1 MNAPTD
7 RLESPP
13 STGNGPKPLVF
24 VQGVLTATQ
33 IREACDGFVNAPIC
47 VEARSMAGFHG
58 DSGVRHIS
66 EFGPT
71 DPADSVRVI
80 ARDWVADLSA
90 TTLKSTGKPVYQS
103 FSYRG
108 VSAWWFLE
116 IAFQEPA
123 YLTLRR
129 KEALRKAAAAHG
141 DLGWVSLG
149 GSLYNRLPV
158 MKAPLKS
165 QRKRDR
171 AKIYF
176 GIDMVRSI
184 ANRQSLKDFRDWMRR
199 QVRGLYRRLW
209 LMQQKRA
216 DVFSVIE
223 LENLRRHVDL
233 TDDSIAAVLPY
244 AEDVIEQA
252 HKALGARYSVHAKRN
267 VDVPTEGWAFLRA
280 PLPPLTIKPLT
291 PAFFQSLHELYKI
304 SHPVIG
310 GYLTLPVLV
319 EILTVRLAE
328 FDTYLEVLRRI
339 KPKALFM
346 YNWEGVFRPLTTAAL
361 MSGCRVVG
369 VQQALGPYLHALD
382 HNRFGYYSDA
392 NPMGFAAPHKI
403 ALWGD
408 MHKEQFLD
416 FGYREDQLVVT
427 GYARVDKHARLRA
440 HSVESRN
447 ARLKRLK
454 LPTDCRYLMFTGQS
468 KVLDTLLL
476 RDDHLIETIS
486 TLRRLGQEFNFRIIM
501 KPWTSDDMPL
511 IEKIAALNQDRIW
524 IAPQDVV
531 LGNAD
536 LLAVTDWIVGTF
548 SSILGEATVAGNACV
563 LLNYAESRYYFDL
576 PHVENYRGMM
586 PFVDRPQDLEA
597 ALRPL
602 LESESLRLESVEAA
616 RKLVPRLFGP
626 CDGQAASRI
635 AALVLQ
641 EAGVRPNMNGSD
653 L

>member
-1 MNAPTD
+1 MNAPTVQP
-7 RLESPP
+7 ESPLSP
-13 STGNGPKPLVF
+13 GSGPKPLVF
-24 VQGVLTATQ
+24 VQGVLSATQ
-33 IREACDGFVNAPIC
+33 IREACEGFVNAPIC
-47 VEARSMAGFHG
+47 VEARSMGGFHG
-58 DSGVRHIS
+58 DPDVRHIS

-71 DPADSVRVI
+71 DPADSARAK
-80 ARDWVADLSA
+80 ARDWVAELSA
-90 TTLKSTGKPVYQS
+90 TVLKTTGKPIYQS
-103 FSYRG
+103 FTYQG
-108 VSAWWFLE
+108 ISAWWFLE

-123 YLTLRR
+123 YLAIRR
-129 KEALRKAAAAHG
+129 QEALRKAAAAHG
-141 DLGWVSLG
+141 DQGWVSLG
-149 GSLYNRLPV
+149 GSLYSRLPV
-158 MKAPLKS
+158 MAAPIKGLNKS
-165 QRKRDR
+165 ER
-171 AKIYF
+171 ARLRFDIKTA
-176 GIDMVRSI
+176 RSI
-184 ANRQSLKDFRDWMRR
+184 ANRQSLKDFRDWMQRTAR
-199 QVRGLYRRLW
+199 DLYRGLW
-209 LMQQKRA
+209 LAQQRRA
-216 DVFSVIE
+216 DVLSVIE
-223 LENLRRHVDL
+223 LENLRRHVDIG
-233 TDDSIAAVLPY
+233 DDGVTAVLPY
-244 AEDVIEQA
+244 AEDVIEQT
-252 HKALGARYSVHAKRN
+252 HEALGDRYSVHAKRD
-267 VDVPTEGWAFLRA
+267 VDVPTEGWDFLRSA
-280 PLPPLTIKPLT
+280 LPPLTLKSLPPPFLR
-291 PAFFQSLHELYKI
+291 ALHEVFEI
-304 SHPVIG
+304 SRPVIG

-328 FDTYLEVLRRI
+328 FDAYLRVLRKI

-361 MSGCRVVG
+361 LSGCRVVG

-382 HNRFGYYSDA
+382 HKRFGYYSVT
-392 NPMGFAAPHKI
+392 NPLGFATPHKI

-440 HSVESRN
+440 HSEESRN

-476 RDDHLIETIS
+476 RDDHFIDTIS
-486 TLRRLGQEFNFRIIM
+486 TLCRLGQEFNFRIIM

-511 IEKIAALNQDRIW
+511 IEKIATLNRDRIW

-563 LLNYAESRYYFDL
+563 LLNYPESRYYFDL

-586 PFVDRPQDLEA
+586 PFVDQPQDLEA

-602 LESESLRLESVEAA
+602 LEHEAVRRESVEAA
-616 RKLVPRLFGP
+616 RNLAQRIFGP

-635 AALVLQ
+635 TALILQ
-641 EAGVRPNMNGSD
+641 EAGVRQGTASAD

>member
-1 MNAPTD
+1 MN
-7 RLESPP
+7 P
-13 STGNGPKPLVF
+13 STAQPLSPLSTESGPKPLVF
-24 VQGVLTATQ
+24 VQGVLSATQ
-33 IREACDGFVNAPIC
+33 IREACEGFVNAPIC
-47 VEARSMAGFHG
+47 VEARSMAGFRG
-58 DSGVRHIS
+58 DPEVRHIS

-71 DPADSVRVI
+71 DPADSARAI

-90 TTLKSTGKPVYQS
+90 TVLKSTGKPVYES
-103 FSYRG
+103 FTYKG

-123 YLTLRR
+123 YLSLRR
-129 KEALRKAAAAHG
+129 EEALRKAAAAHG
-141 DLGWVSLG
+141 DLGWVAFG
-149 GSLYNRLPV
+149 GSRYSRLPV
-158 MKAPLKS
+158 LAAPIKGVRRTEKS
-165 QRKRDR
+165 
-171 AKIYF
+171 KIRLDADT
-176 GIDMVRSI
+176 IRSMLGQQTI
-184 ANRQSLKDFRDWMRR
+184 KDFRAWTRR
-199 QVRGLYRRLW
+199 KALDLYRTLW
-209 LMQQKRA
+209 LAQQRRA

-223 LENLRRHVDL
+223 LENLRRHVDP
-233 TDDSIAAVLPY
+233 TDGRVAAILPY
-244 AEDVIEQA
+244 AEDVIEQTRN
-252 HKALGARYSVHAKRN
+252 ALGNRYSVHAKRN
-267 VDVPTEGWAFLRA
+267 VDVPTEGWDFLGA
-280 PLPPLTIKPLT
+280 ALPPLTLKPLPPEFA
-291 PAFFQSLHELYKI
+291 PALRELYEI
-304 SHPVIG
+304 SQPVIG

-319 EILTVRLAE
+319 EIMTVRLAE
-328 FDTYLEVLRRI
+328 LDLYLEVLRKI

-382 HNRFGYYSDA
+382 HKRFGYYSAA

-427 GYARVDKHARLRA
+427 GYARVDKHARLREHHA
-440 HSVESRN
+440 EDRE

-476 RDDHLIETIS
+476 RDDHFIDTIS
-486 TLRRLGQEFNFRIIM
+486 TLCRLAQEFNFRIIM

-511 IEKIAALNQDRIW
+511 IEKIATLNRDRIC
-524 IAPQDVV
+524 IAPQDVI

-536 LLAVTDWIVGTF
+536 LLATTDWVVGTF

-563 LLNYAESRYYFDL
+563 LLNYPESRYYFDL

-586 PFVDRPQDLEA
+586 PFIDRPQDLEA

-602 LESESLRLESVEAA
+602 LENENLRLESVAAA
-616 RKLVPRLFGP
+616 RKIAPRIFGP
-626 CDGQAASRI
+626 SDGLAASRI
-635 AALVLQ
+635 AKLVMQ
-641 EAGVRPNMNGSD
+641 ETGMHEGRSGSD

>member
-1 MNAPTD
+1 MNEPTPH
-7 RLESPP
+7 LESPL
-13 STGNGPKPLVF
+13 STGQGPKPLVF
-24 VQGVLTATQ
+24 VPGVLSAAQ

-58 DSGVRHIS
+58 DPEVRHIS

-71 DPADSVRVI
+71 DPTDSARVL
-80 ARDWVADLSA
+80 ARDWVAELSA
-90 TTLKSTGKPVYQS
+90 TVLKSTGKPVYQS
-103 FSYRG
+103 FTYG
-108 VSAWWFLE
+108 GISAWWFLE

-123 YLTLRR
+123 YLALRR
-129 KEALRKAAAAHG
+129 QEALRKAAAANG

-149 GSLYNRLPV
+149 GSLYDRLPV
-158 MKAPLKS
+158 MEEPIKGL
-165 QRKRDR
+165 REVTR
-171 AKIYF
+171 AKMRLD
-176 GIDMVRSI
+176 IDTVRSI
-184 ANRQSLKDFRDWMRR
+184 ANRQSLKDFRDGMRR
-199 QVRGLYRRLW
+199 KARDLYRRLW
-209 LMQQKRA
+209 LAQQKRA

-223 LENLRRHVDL
+223 LENLRRHVNL
-233 TDDSIAAVLPY
+233 ADDSVAAVLPY
-244 AEDVIEQA
+244 AEDVIEQT
-252 HKALGARYSVHAKRN
+252 HKALGDRYSVHAKRH
-267 VDVPTEGWAFLRA
+267 VDVPSEGWDFLRA
-280 PLPPLTIKPLT
+280 PLPPLTIKPLPPT
-291 PAFFQSLHELYKI
+291 FLLPLRELYKL
-304 SHPVIG
+304 SRPVIG
-310 GYLTLPVLV
+310 DYLKLPVLV
-319 EILTVRLAE
+319 EIMTVRLAE
-328 FDTYLEVLRRI
+328 FDAYLQVLRKI

-382 HNRFGYYSDA
+382 HKRFGYYSAA

-416 FGYREDQLVVT
+416 FGYGEDRLVVT
-427 GYARVDKHARLRA
+427 GYARVDKHARLRE
-440 HSVESRN
+440 HSIESRD

-476 RDDHLIETIS
+476 RDDHFIETIS
-486 TLRRLGQEFNFRIIM
+486 TLCRLGQEFNFRIIM

-511 IEKIAALNQDRIW
+511 IEKIATLNRDRIW

-536 LLAVTDWIVGTF
+536 LLAVTDWVVGTF

-563 LLNYAESRYYFDL
+563 LLNYPESRYYFDL

-586 PFVDRPQDLEA
+586 PFVDQPQDLEA
-597 ALRPL
+597 TLRPL
-602 LESESLRLESVEAA
+602 LESEALRQESVEAA
-616 RKLVPRLFGP
+616 RKLAPRIFGP

-641 EAGVRPNMNGSD
+641 EAGVRPDANGSD